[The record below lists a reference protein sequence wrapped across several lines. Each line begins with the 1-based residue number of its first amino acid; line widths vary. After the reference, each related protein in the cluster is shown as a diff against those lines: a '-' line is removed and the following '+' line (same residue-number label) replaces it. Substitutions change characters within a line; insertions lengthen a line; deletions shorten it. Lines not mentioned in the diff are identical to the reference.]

1 MRFKRA
7 AVYENILYVLKCV
20 SPTYYNE
27 LNVLKA
33 VGRRLW
39 KSMIFVTVYVFLL

>member
-1 MRFKRA
+1 MEKIITPQVVMRFKRA

-33 VGRRLW
+33 VGRRL
-39 KSMIFVTVYVFLL
+39 